1 MNRIPIYQPYIS
13 KNQKKYVN
21 NCLDDNWISSRGS
34 FVSRFE
40 DDLGKFLDCNS
51 VATCSNGTV
60 ALHLAL
66 LALDIKHGDEVI
78 VPSFTYVASVNA
90 IKYVGAT
97 PVFADIDIN
106 DWNISC
112 NAIKNK
118 ISKKTRAIMCVH
130 IYGAPCDMNSL
141 VKLAKKNDLYL
152 IEDCAESFGTYIND
166 RHVGTYGDI
175 STLSF
180 FGNKTITTGEGGA
193 VFSNNI
199 DLVAKVAHLK
209 NQGLVADGGYSH
221 DVIGYNYRMTNI
233 QAAIGCAQLEEIE
246 RILFLKLEIAK
257 RYRDLLNG
265 EVIFQKCD
273 IENCSNWINTILLE
287 DKDSVIDLVQNLKN
301 NNIEV
306 RPGFPLVH
314 KMSCYEGYS
323 HESYSN
329 SESISQ
335 RAICLPSFP
344 DLTVEEQ
351 SFITSTILSSLHD
364 K

>member
-34 FVSRFE
+34 FVNRFE

-51 VATCSNGTV
+51 VASCSNGTV

-66 LALDIKHGDEVI
+66 LALDIKCGDEVI

-106 DWNISC
+106 DWNVSC
-112 NAIKNK
+112 NTIKNK
-118 ISKKTRAIMCVH
+118 ISKKTKAIMCVH

-166 RHVGTYGDI
+166 KHVGTYGDI

-193 VFSNNI
+193 VFSNNV
-199 DLVAKVAHLK
+199 DLIAKVAHLK
-209 NQGLVADGGYSH
+209 NQGLVADGGYTH

-233 QAAIGCAQLEEIE
+233 QAAIGCAQLENISD
-246 RILFLKLEIAK
+246 ILSKKLEITK
-257 RYRDLLNG
+257 KYRNLLKN
-265 EVIFQKCD
+265 VAVFQECKID
-273 IENCSNWINTILLE
+273 DCSNWINTILLE
-287 DKDSVIDLVQNLKN
+287 DKKTATEISNKLKS
-301 NNIEV
+301 NNIEF

-314 KMSCYEGYS
+314 KMSCYKKYS
-323 HESYSN
+323 DENYPV
-329 SESISQ
+329 SELISS
-335 RAICLPSFP
+335 RSICLPSFP
-344 DLTVEEQ
+344 DLQ
-351 SFITSTILSSLHD
+351 KDDQMFIISTILN
-364 K
+364 